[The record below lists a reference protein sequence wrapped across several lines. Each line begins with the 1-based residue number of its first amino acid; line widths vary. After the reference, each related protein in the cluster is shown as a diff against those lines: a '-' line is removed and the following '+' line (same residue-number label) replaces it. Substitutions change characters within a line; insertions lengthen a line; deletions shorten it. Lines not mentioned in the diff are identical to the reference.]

1 MSRSAFI
8 VPECVL
14 IMPQCNG
21 KEPCNDCAE
30 RPLFCT
36 YIGETGGNGNSNEAE
51 TETPA
56 LLMQLEFGS
65 AATDIAASSVPRKKP
80 GPKPKAAAATKTPK
94 RNVQKELGEAMS
106 EFDMLKEKLAEA
118 EERVR
123 RLEAEKGSQ
132 GLGTAAWRVKMS
144 TNSAPHNQTAWP
156 SLGILRPAGQD
167 TPITAEPQP
176 ARQSAPKPK
185 GSPCLADHAAKGLRR
200 QARTEEESEKCTK

>member
-8 VPECVL
+8 VPECAL
-14 IMPQCNG
+14 IVPQCDG
-21 KEPCNDCAE
+21 KELCNDCVE

-36 YIGETGGNGNSNEAE
+36 YIGETRGNGNSNEAE

-56 LLMQLEFGS
+56 PLMQLEFGS
-65 AATDIAASSVPRKKP
+65 AATDIAAGSVPRQKA
-80 GPKPKAAAATKTPK
+80 GPKPKAAAAAKTPK

-123 RLEAEKGSQ
+123 RLEAEKESQ
-132 GLGTAAWRVKMS
+132 GLRTAAWRVKMS

-156 SLGILRPAGQD
+156 SLGILQPAGQD
-167 TPITAEPQP
+167 TPTAAERRP
-176 ARQSAPKPK
+176 ARQSVPKPRDR
-185 GSPCLADHAAKGLRR
+185 PA
-200 QARTEEESEKCTK
+200 